1 MKQGIFDRFP
11 QFKTIPVQKLPKHVL
26 IIPDGNG
33 RWAQKMNSAPIIG
46 HRHGFRVL
54 KELLQNL
61 QDLPIHTASV
71 WGFAADNWKRP
82 EKEVGELM
90 KLFEEGLE
98 EAIPNLIKNNSRFI
112 HLGRKDRIP
121 SSLKK
126 AIEKAEKITRNNK
139 NKILCIAIDFSGKD
153 QELRMMEAVRKLPA
167 SIKITPALL
176 IRLRDGNGEIT
187 PADLIIRTSGE
198 QRTSDI
204 GWLGENSE
212 FYSISKLLPN
222 TKIDD
227 FVEAIIDY
235 SKRERRF
242 GARPINA
249 TLNDLQAFKE
259 KFDPYLQNYLD
270 KKIERITANYT
281 KDSSVLNYINY
292 AKKIVL
298 AGGKRAR
305 PFLAY
310 LMYQTLGGKETEKAL
325 RLLIFLELFHAF
337 GLMHDDIIDKG
348 KLRHGI
354 ETSHTYITNKL
365 KKEKRNGDFV
375 HIGNSQA
382 ILLGDGLFA
391 WSQEILNL
399 NTDFDQKIMQNV
411 KIHFYEMFDEV
422 GVGQMLDID
431 IATRQKVSKEL
442 IDEKIR
448 LKTAGYSFIKPLQI
462 GASLAGRETKEVEKF
477 CKEFGLRMGIAFQT
491 QDDLLDI
498 TSNEK
503 QLQKTTSSDKS
514 QNQHTYFT
522 YFKSLEVGKE
532 IIEKNFSEAKDLVI
546 NFSIKENAK
555 KRFFDLIEIIQ
566 TRTF

>member
-1 MKQGIFDRFP
+1 MGSVWDRFP
-11 QFKTIPVQKLPKHVL
+11 QLKQIPKEKLPNHVL

-33 RWAQKMNSAPIIG
+33 RWAQVNGSPPIIG
-46 HRHGFRVL
+46 HTKGYLVL
-54 KELLQNL
+54 KEVMENL
-61 QDLPIHTASV
+61 QYMPIKTVTV
-71 WGFAADNWKRP
+71 WGFATDNWKRS
-82 EKEVGELM
+82 KGEIDGLM
-90 KLFEEGLE
+90 KLFEKGLKE
-98 EAIPNLIKNNSRFI
+98 VLPKLLKTNSRFI

-121 SSLKK
+121 KSLKA
-126 AIEKAEKITRNNK
+126 AIEKTEKLTQENDG
-139 NKILCIAIDFSGKD
+139 KISCLAVDFGGQD
-153 QELRMMEAVRKLPA
+153 QELRMMQKAHNLPKN
-167 SIKITPALL
+167 IELTPEVMEKI
-176 IRLRDGNGEIT
+176 RDGKGIIP

-198 QRTSDI
+198 QRTSDL
-204 GWLGENSE
+204 GWLAANSE
-212 FYSISKLLPN
+212 FYSIKKLLPDTSTN
-222 TKIDD
+222 D
-227 FVEAIIDY
+227 FIEALIDY

-242 GARPINA
+242 GGRPINA
-249 TLNDLQAFKE
+249 TLNDLQIFKE

-270 KKIERITANYT
+270 KKIESITANYT
-281 KDSSVLNYINY
+281 KDSSVLSYINY
-292 AKKIVL
+292 AKKFIL

-310 LMYQTLGGKETEKAL
+310 LMYQTLGGKETEKVL
-325 RLLIFLELFHAF
+325 RLLVSLELFHAF

-365 KKEKRNGDFV
+365 KKEKRNGDLV

-382 ILLGDGLFA
+382 ILLGDSFFTC
-391 WSQEILNL
+391 SQEILNF
-399 NTDFDQKIMQNV
+399 NTDFNQKIMQNV
-411 KIHFYEMFDEV
+411 KIHFYEMIDEV
-422 GVGQMLDID
+422 GIGQMIDVD
-431 IATRQKVSKEL
+431 IATRHKVSKEL
-442 IDEKIR
+442 IDDKIR

-462 GASLAGRETKEVEKF
+462 GASLAGRETNEIEKF

-522 YFKSLEVGKE
+522 YFKSLGVGKE
-532 IIEKNFSEAKDLVI
+532 IIEKNFSEAKDLVR